1 MRKTSTIA
9 LIGAIILALLLI
21 VLTSLKVWNIS
32 LISFLSQSTNELI
45 SPWVENPLERTHPL
59 NKYSFTN
66 LKNQQYQTDKITLTR
81 LVEDNDDYSSFLF
94 SYKTMNKTMTGLANV
109 PKICQ
114 SISCPVILLVRG
126 YADKEQYSPGFGT
139 KNAAKVFADNQYI
152 TLAPDFFGFA
162 GADPEPEDTWEARFI
177 KPINIIELIKTI
189 QTNPTIYSEVIEN
202 TESEAAENHHETQV
216 TNKYAQID
224 PNKIGIWA
232 HSNGGQ
238 ITLSVLQILSEPIP
252 ATLWAPVTAP
262 FPYSL
267 LFFTRTNEDEGKEAR
282 AWIAIFEKDYD
293 VFEFSITKH
302 IDSLTGPLQI
312 HHGSRDKD
320 ALQEWSDSFIQIIEV
335 ENNKRAET
343 DNNHQPIEYQ
353 YYIYPDA
360 DHNLLPSHNWQQA
373 IQRDLL
379 FFKEKGISHE

>member
-9 LIGAIILALLLI
+9 LISAITLSLLLI
-21 VLTSLKVWNIS
+21 VFASLRLWNIN

-59 NKYSFTN
+59 NKYSITN
-66 LKNQQYQTDKITLTR
+66 LKNQQYKTDKITLTK
-81 LVEDNDDYSSFLF
+81 LVEENENYSSFLF
-94 SYKTMNKTMTGLANV
+94 AYKTMGKTMTGFANV
-109 PKICQ
+109 PSICQ
-114 SISCPVILLVRG
+114 SSACPVILLVRG

-139 KNAAKVFADNQYI
+139 RNAAKVFADNQYI

-162 GADPEPEDTWEARFI
+162 NADPEPEDTWEARFI

-189 QTNPTIYSEVIEN
+189 QANPTIYSEVIEN
-202 TESEAAENHHETQV
+202 IESDPDKNPTTQTV
-216 TNKYAQID
+216 KIYAQIE

-282 AWIAIFEKDYD
+282 AWIAIFEKEYD
-293 VFEFSITKH
+293 VFDFSITKH

-312 HHGSRDKD
+312 HHGSKDKD
-320 ALQEWSDSFIQIIEV
+320 ALQEWSDSFTQMIEA
-335 ENNKRAET
+335 ENKKQVKV
-343 DNNHQPIEYQ
+343 DSSYQPIEFQ

-360 DHNLLPSHNWQQA
+360 DHNLLPSHNWQLA

-379 FFKEKGISHE
+379 FFKERGISHE